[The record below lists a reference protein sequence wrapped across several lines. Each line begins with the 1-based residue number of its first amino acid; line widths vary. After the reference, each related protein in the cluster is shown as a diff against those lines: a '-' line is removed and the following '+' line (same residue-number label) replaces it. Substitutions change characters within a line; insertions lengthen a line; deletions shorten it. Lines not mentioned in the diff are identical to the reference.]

1 MNEKLTI
8 SKFLSYVE
16 REAPV
21 DDVSSFD
28 PVEAQLGRLLPADYK
43 GFLTGLERW
52 EHRTAADL
60 LRLLSA

>member
-28 PVEAQLGRLLPADYK
+28 PVEAQRSRLLPAESSQA
-43 GFLTGLERW
+43 FLPGTLNEWLPMRSL
-52 EHRTAADL
+52 HDA
-60 LRLLSA
+60 